1 MPGCCGPATHSTQE
15 SMTTDPDR
23 EGHSECVCGG
33 PSPSHSKGL
42 GSRAWPLTAESPLT
56 SAGLSQAW
64 ERSPGR
70 GRVSGRTL
78 SRLQGPGCGNCLVAS
93 GPSSFDFSRFS
104 LCTEAAGGQPSRPA
118 VLEDGACRTQAQ
130 RTGGAWNR
138 RPGPGCPGSPASYP
152 GALCP
157 AASVQETDSL
167 GHQPR
172 TPHR

>member
-1 MPGCCGPATHSTQE
+1 MRE

-23 EGHSECVCGG
+23 EGHSEGVWRQ
-33 PSPSHSKGL
+33 SPSHSEGR
-42 GSRAWPLTAESPLT
+42 GSRAWPLTAESPPT

-64 ERSPGR
+64 ERSPAR
-70 GRVSGRTL
+70 GRVSGKTL

-93 GPSSFDFSRFS
+93 GSSSFDFSRFS
-104 LCTEAAGGQPSRPA
+104 LCREAAGGQPSRPA

-130 RTGGAWNR
+130 RTEVHGTGVLDQAVLGAL
-138 RPGPGCPGSPASYP
+138 PATP
-152 GALCP
+152 GALPSSLC
-157 AASVQETDSL
+157 TGNMDGL